1 MRVFHNFCIFAASM
15 INKMKKI
22 LIIIISG
29 LIIITGILYSL
40 NIFGLGDKEK
50 SEMVDSS
57 KIQKKE
63 NILYGINADKFYVE
77 QSIIEPDM
85 YLSTL
90 FERYKVIGK
99 LQGILEKAKDIFDV
113 RKIKRD
119 QKYSVFFKKDTSRT
133 VEYIVY
139 EKDKTN
145 YIVFDLRDPL
155 NVYEGRKKVDVFIK
169 EAGGVIN
176 SNLWFDMEEAGLEP
190 VMAIPLSDIFAWS
203 VDFYGLQINDRF
215 KLIYE
220 EKFVNDSSIGY
231 GKILAAYFEHYG
243 DTIYAIPFNQDTV
256 VSFYDQKGNSLKKA
270 FLKAPL
276 NFTRIAS
283 QFSHARMHPILK
295 IVRPHLAVDYSAPSG
310 TPVVALGD
318 GTVIFAAY
326 SGGAGNFVKI
336 KHNSM
341 YTTGYMHL
349 KGYGPDIRIGAR
361 VRQGQ
366 LIGYVGST
374 GLSTGPHLDFRV
386 WKNGENID
394 PLKMESPPVEPI
406 KDFNKANFD
415 KAKKVYMDW
424 LDKIT
429 YTEVKMDTLSADN
442 HPLNNN

>member
-1 MRVFHNFCIFAASM
+1 
-15 INKMKKI
+15 MKKI
-22 LIIIISG
+22 IIIVLSAMV
-29 LIIITGILYSL
+29 ILAGGFFVL
-40 NIFGLGDKEK
+40 KNRGFGNIKK
-50 SEMVDSS
+50 NTPIDSS
-57 KIQKKE
+57 LLVKKE
-63 NILYGINADKFYVE
+63 NILYGINADKFYIE
-77 QSIIEPDM
+77 QSVIQPDM

-90 FERYKVIGK
+90 FEKYKVTSK
-99 LQGILEKAKDIFDV
+99 LQGILEKAKNVFDV
-113 RKIKRD
+113 RKIKSD
-119 QKYSVFFKKDTSRT
+119 QKYTVFFKKDTAKT

-139 EKDKTN
+139 EKDKTE
-145 YIVFDLRDPL
+145 YVVFDLRDPV
-155 NVYEGRKKVDVFIK
+155 NVYAGRKKVDVFIK
-169 EAGGVIN
+169 EAGGIIN
-176 SNLWFDMEEAGLEP
+176 SNLWDDMQEAGLEP
-190 VMAIPLSDIFAWS
+190 ILAIPLSDIFAWS
-203 VDFYGLQINDRF
+203 VDFYGLQKNDKF

-220 EKFVNDSSIGY
+220 EKYVNDSLIGY
-231 GKILAAYFEHYG
+231 GKIFAAYFEHYG

-283 QFSHARMHPILK
+283 HFSHARMHPILK

-318 GTVIFAAY
+318 GTVIHASY

-341 YTTGYMHL
+341 YTTGYLHL
-349 KGYGPDIRIGAR
+349 KGYGPDIYVGAR

-406 KDFNKANFD
+406 KDVNKANFD
-415 KAKKVYMDW
+415 KTKKVYMDW
-424 LDKIT
+424 LDQIK
-429 YTEVKMDTLSADN
+429 YSVSKSDTLVAVDN
-442 HPLNNN
+442 SKK